1 MRDIPRAGEFYR
13 HFKGNL
19 YQIVAVCKD
28 ADTMDNRVVYQALYD
43 TFQIYDRLMVD
54 FMSKVDREK
63 YPDVTQKYRFEQV
76 ELVKEEGERS
86 IIPVKTTI
94 TQIYDDADIPVIS
107 MEDYPGIENQR
118 KEIETEKRMHLE
130 DHVKGAL
137 ENHVG
142 QADPNDIHY
151 VDEAGNGFHT
161 RPLTEEE
168 VVAGI
173 DPKLIAFLDA
183 DSYTQ
188 KLEIF
193 NHMRENITEK
203 ILNDITAV
211 LDISP
216 IDGSLEEQ
224 YMSVKKDLETMAKFE
239 RNKN

>member
-1 MRDIPRAGEFYR
+1 MRNIPRAGEFYK

-19 YQIVAVCKD
+19 YQIVAVAKD
-28 ADTMDNRVVYQALYD
+28 ADTMVERVIYQALYD
-43 TFQIYDRLMVD
+43 TFQIYDRPITD
-54 FMSKVDREK
+54 FMSKVDKEK
-63 YPDVTQKYRFEQV
+63 YPDAAQEYRFELV
-76 ELVKEEGERS
+76 ELEKEEGERS

-107 MEDYPGIENQR
+107 MEDYPSIENQR
-118 KEIETEKRMHLE
+118 KEIETERRMHLE
-130 DHVKGAL
+130 NHVKGAL

-142 QADPNDIHY
+142 EADPNDIHY
-151 VDEAGNGFHT
+151 VDEEGTGFHT

-183 DSYTQ
+183 DSYTE

-193 NHMRENITEK
+193 NHMREGITEK

-224 YMSVKKDLETMAKFE
+224 YMSVKRDLETMVKFE